1 MIVIAIV
8 PCPCACYTVRN
19 AVYRAASGRYL
30 LPAERSTRKRKL
42 MFMGKRS
49 NKSVGSIRLRL
60 SVAEILYNACIA
72 SDGYRTVFL
81 QSLGVSVGR
90 IGIISSLSTIA
101 NIVAPPVWGVISDR
115 IRSPRLCFALCLG
128 LSALLLAAVP
138 FASQIGAP
146 LYILMITCLAMA
158 SLFTGPANNM
168 IEQWLVRID
177 NSGIGISYGSVRLW
191 ASLGYAVMGIAY
203 TRILEKLPVSSV
215 YFFYLV
221 FAIPAILLALSLPD
235 PGAAAERK
243 APRLRLREMPF
254 RRICHY
260 WIAVYLIY
268 TLLNTVPHNW
278 KITYFVYL
286 LNDYGYSSI
295 SFGIFMF
302 LSALCEVPAL
312 IISKRV
318 IARFGLMRTL
328 FFCIAASVAETLCY
342 ALGTSIVYV
351 YIGQIIKGFSLGMS
365 MACSIQLVYRLAHK
379 GLETTT
385 QALIGS
391 VSSIVTIV
399 VAAFGGF
406 ALEAMGLRPFFGLI
420 SVLEGF
426 AGLVLLAGLAVGTL
440 CLKKPLPE
448 GV

>member
-1 MIVIAIV
+1 
-8 PCPCACYTVRN
+8 
-19 AVYRAASGRYL
+19 
-30 LPAERSTRKRKL
+30 
-42 MFMGKRS
+42 MGKRS
-49 NKSVGSIRLRL
+49 NVSPGSIRFRL
-60 SVAEILYNACIA
+60 SAAEVLYNACIA
-72 SDGYRTVFL
+72 SDSYRTVFL
-81 QSLGVSVGR
+81 QSLGVSVSR

-101 NIVAPPVWGVISDR
+101 NIIAPPVWGIISDK
-115 IRSPRLCFALCLG
+115 IRSPRICFALCLG

-138 FASQIGAP
+138 FASQTGAP
-146 LYILMITCLAMA
+146 LYLLMILCLAMA

-203 TRILEKLPVSSV
+203 TRILEALPVATV
-215 YFFYLV
+215 YLFYFL
-221 FAIPAILLALSLPD
+221 FAVPAILLALSLPD
-235 PGAAAERK
+235 PGAAAKTKEPKR
-243 APRLRLREMPF
+243 RFRDMPF
-254 RRICHY
+254 RRICNY
-260 WIAVYLIY
+260 WIVIYLLY
-268 TLLNTVPHNW
+268 TLVNTVPTNW
-278 KITYFVYL
+278 KITYFVYM

-302 LSALCEVPAL
+302 ISACCEIPAL
-312 IISKRV
+312 IISKKV
-318 IARFGLMRTL
+318 IARFGLIRTM
-328 FFCIAASVAETLCY
+328 FFCIAASIAETLFY
-342 ALGTSIVYV
+342 ALGTSIVHV

-391 VSSIVTIV
+391 AASIVTII

-420 SVLEGF
+420 TVLEVLAGAVLF
-426 AGLVLLAGLAVGTL
+426 AGIAIGTL
-440 CLKKPLPE
+440 TLKKRLPE